1 MEISWTSP
9 RRSSKLRF
17 SLSKSSLLIK
27 YLPHKLM
34 PKQLHV
40 LERRLPVSLKSKS
53 SPWWSWRRGFKS
65 LENPDPPVWRQRNR
79 RTQIRHS
86 QSHSRKE
93 KLPQLAIS
101 KAALRGWEKN
111 QSWIRWLELSGCLC
125 GHVARGRRAS
135 FTVNYKSMFPVA
147 ASRSVQGGGGAS
159 AFLADVKQSD
169 TLTVSRQRRQ

>member
-1 MEISWTSP
+1 MSEGAFRTDASPLEAADLPSEMWMSAIKSRLYWIGGRNRLPASSAGVEGFTLRCRKGRRSLQAEVEISWTSP

-17 SLSKSSLLIK
+17 SRSESSLLIK
-27 YLPHKLM
+27 YLPHNLM

-40 LERRLPVSLKSKS
+40 PERRLPVSLKSKS
-53 SPWWSWRRGFKS
+53 SPWWSRRRGFKS

-101 KAALRGWEKN
+101 KAAFCPPR
-111 QSWIRWLELSGCLC
+111 
-125 GHVARGRRAS
+125 
-135 FTVNYKSMFPVA
+135 
-147 ASRSVQGGGGAS
+147 
-159 AFLADVKQSD
+159 
-169 TLTVSRQRRQ
+169 